1 MGGQLDDRS
10 EPSEVAAEALR
21 QVEADPEAAR
31 RLLDSLDAA
40 RIRQAGPQALGM
52 IALARGRL
60 ARLRGVRSQAVTEL
74 ESAVD
79 LLTAAGDRRQA
90 ALAGV
95 SLALERAEAGDFEVA
110 LDLIAGA
117 LAVLEGGD
125 RARALAQRAL
135 VMDRSGPRR
144 DTVEHW
150 SQAIVAFEA
159 VGAVG
164 EVAVCLQNRAI
175 ARAYGG
181 DLDGAEVDL
190 RRAGQVF
197 SEGGDRIRAMEVEHN
212 LGFVA
217 ARRGDLPRALSL
229 FDRAQETARHLGVLR
244 PQALVD
250 RVEVTLAAGLAEEA
264 SALAESAVDL
274 LQRAEFHADVA
285 EACLLAGRARERAGD
300 LQASAS
306 WAARAED
313 LFARQGR
320 PRWAL
325 LARYHHARV
334 ESTIPP
340 LRSERAAG
348 LLGLAGELRA
358 TGWFDAADE
367 AELTAARLLLAL
379 GDDAAARR
387 ILDGLALG
395 LGRRAPLIRLGIRLL
410 QTRVYLAA
418 GEGARARRS
427 LLGALNSLRA
437 FLSTLGSIELRSLGG
452 GQTAEII
459 ELAVAVS
466 AFPDRAATG
475 SGIPGRAEAGSGG
488 PGRAEAGS
496 GGPGR
501 AEAGSGVPGRA
512 EAVLWWTEVVR
523 QITRGPGRVGPPDPE
538 LLGLLE
544 ALRTVHDEAGRD
556 AISLAEATRSRQRQA
571 ALEEIIRRRSRSA
584 SAPPGPTK
592 AVLAPSSLVTWPPDV
607 TLVDFAIAE
616 DRLHAVVVER
626 GRARLVRLGPVG
638 EARRLV
644 AGLRLAIGL
653 SVAADADGAAS
664 RRATEAARGAEEALI
679 GPLRLEPVER
689 MVIVPE
695 GPLWSAPWSAL
706 PALATVEVTVA
717 ATAAPPA
724 PPLPAPDPAPERVLL
739 VAGPDLHHGGEELD
753 ALREI
758 WPAAEILDGPRARAA
773 TVLGAL
779 ADADLVHIA
788 AHGSH
793 RGDNPMLSGVR
804 LHDGVLTG
812 YELSTAP
819 IAARLVVLSC
829 CETGMAHT
837 TSGLGLAQ
845 LLTQSGGRA
854 AIASVCPVSDSSAV
868 GLMAALHRS
877 LARGRSPA
885 GALRDV
891 GTAAAS
897 GPRSPTAAGFVCF
910 GSAPGR

>member
-1 MGGQLDDRS
+1 MGGQLDERS
-10 EPSEVAAEALR
+10 DPSVVAAEVLR

-40 RIRQAGPQALGM
+40 RIQQAGPQALGM

-90 ALAGV
+90 ALARV
-95 SLALERAEAGDFEVA
+95 SLALERAEAGDFDVA
-110 LDLIAGA
+110 LDLITGA

-181 DLDGAEVDL
+181 DLAGAEADL
-190 RRAGQVF
+190 RQAGQVF

-229 FDRAQETARHLGVLR
+229 FDRAQETARQLGVLR

-274 LQRAEFHADVA
+274 LQRAGFHADVA

-313 LFARQGR
+313 LFAQQGR

-325 LARYHHARV
+325 LARYHRARV
-334 ESTIPP
+334 ESAIPP
-340 LRSERAAG
+340 LRTERAAA
-348 LLGLAGELRA
+348 LLRLTEDLRA

-367 AELTAARLLLAL
+367 AELTAARLLLAM
-379 GDDAAARR
+379 GDAVAARR

-410 QTRVYLAA
+410 QTRVFLAA
-418 GEGARARRS
+418 GEGVRARRS

-466 AFPDRAATG
+466 G
-475 SGIPGRAEAGSGG
+475 GPGPAEDVSGG
-488 PGRAEAGS
+488 PGPAEAI
-496 GGPGR
+496 
-501 AEAGSGVPGRA
+501 
-512 EAVLWWTEVVR
+512 LWWTEVVR

-538 LLGLLE
+538 LLALLE
-544 ALRTVHDEAGRD
+544 ALRAVHAEAGRD

-592 AVLAPSSLVTWPPDV
+592 AALAPTALATWPPDV

-626 GRARLVRLGPVG
+626 GRARLVQLGSVG

-679 GPLRLEPVER
+679 GPLGLEPVER

-717 ATAAPPA
+717 ATATAPP
-724 PPLPAPDPAPERVLL
+724 PPLVAPDPAPGRVLL

-758 WPAAEILDGPRARAA
+758 WPTAEVLAGPRASAA
-773 TVLGAL
+773 AVLGAL

-804 LHDGVLTG
+804 LRDGVLTG

-854 AIASVCPVSDSSAV
+854 AVASVCPVSDSSAV
-868 GLMAALHRS
+868 GLMASLHRS

-891 GTAAAS
+891 GPAAGS

-910 GSAPGR
+910 GSAPG